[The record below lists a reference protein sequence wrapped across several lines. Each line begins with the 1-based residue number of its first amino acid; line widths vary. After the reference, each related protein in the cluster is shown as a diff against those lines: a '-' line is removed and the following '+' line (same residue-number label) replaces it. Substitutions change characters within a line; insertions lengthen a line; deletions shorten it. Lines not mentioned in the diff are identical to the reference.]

1 MFQAAKRRSSERNDI
16 ARPRVRRTTKVKAR
30 IALILALAAAS
41 LPAQSADADRSLE
54 VLLEKRDGV
63 AWAAVEPGEVLA
75 NGDQIRFKVK
85 PDFAGRL
92 YVLNRASTGRA
103 QVLFP
108 TSQAGA
114 ENRLAAGEEITL
126 PQTEG
131 AFSISGPPGY
141 EVIYWVAAPPDSEL
155 ADPAELR
162 AMLDR
167 NPPKLMAGG
176 VAPPRLT
183 PRCDDAILRSRSVCV
198 DSGAGVRRLDA
209 SVEEQNASPLFRA
222 RGVTVGRRDKAAV
235 IQAAPAANGHLLFE
249 YRIAH
254 R

>member
-1 MFQAAKRRSSERNDI
+1 MK
-16 ARPRVRRTTKVKAR
+16 TR
-30 IALILALAAAS
+30 IAVILALTAGALAA
-41 LPAQSADADRSLE
+41 QGADPGRSLE
-54 VLLEKRDGV
+54 VLLEKRAGA
-63 AWAAVEPGEVLA
+63 AWSAVEPGEILA
-75 NGDQIRFKVK
+75 NGDQIRFRVK
-85 PDFAGRL
+85 PDFPGRL

-108 TSQAGA
+108 TSQTGE
-114 ENRLAAGEEITL
+114 ENRLAAGEEIVL

-141 EVIYWVAAPPDSEL
+141 EVIYWVAAPPDSKV

-162 AMLDR
+162 ALLDR
-167 NPPKLMAGG
+167 HPPQLMAG
-176 VAPPRLT
+176 VPTPPRLM

-198 DSGAGVRRLDA
+198 DAGAGARRLDET
-209 SVEEQNASPLFRA
+209 SLEEPNQSSSALFRA

-235 IQAAPAANGHLLFE
+235 IKAAPAADGHLLFE